1 MKDLHVVTN
10 DHLGKINFSF
20 RSKHPVS
27 QLKTFEI
34 LGFFH
39 YEFEMLGILRKIASI
54 SKAITGKKND
64 HLLQLF
70 FLFPDVWT
78 VTNRRKAEVKSF
90 ITFAPTSSTDTGL
103 ILGVG
108 IVGTKLIWMFSN

>member
-1 MKDLHVVTN
+1 MKDLHIVTN

-54 SKAITGKKND
+54 SKAITGKKMIISFSC
-64 HLLQLF
+64 F
-70 FLFPDVWT
+70 FF
-78 VTNRRKAEVKSF
+78 F
-90 ITFAPTSSTDTGL
+90 HMFGL
-103 ILGVG
+103 
-108 IVGTKLIWMFSN
+108 

>member
-1 MKDLHVVTN
+1 MKDLHIVTD

-54 SKAITGKKND
+54 SKAITGEK
-64 HLLQLF
+64 
-70 FLFPDVWT
+70 
-78 VTNRRKAEVKSF
+78 
-90 ITFAPTSSTDTGL
+90 
-103 ILGVG
+103 
-108 IVGTKLIWMFSN
+108 